1 MKNVDLSQLTI
12 LYWLQLLTQD
22 TTVYD
27 IETILQAQHFNK
39 KENYIFDQWWLKQ
52 ISEISA
58 MEKLRKRYPDY
69 FFFLK
74 HTILMN
80 VFKYR

>member
-58 MEKLRKRYPDY
+58 MEKLRKRYPDFIL
-69 FFFLK
+69 FF
-74 HTILMN
+74 
-80 VFKYR
+80 